1 MVKLIAIKVNQEINH
16 FVKNKSTSFRKVL
29 LAVSATN
36 HFSSKDVY

>member
-1 MVKLIAIKVNQEINH
+1 MKVNSEINH
-16 FVKNKSTSFRKVL
+16 FVKNKSTPIKKVL